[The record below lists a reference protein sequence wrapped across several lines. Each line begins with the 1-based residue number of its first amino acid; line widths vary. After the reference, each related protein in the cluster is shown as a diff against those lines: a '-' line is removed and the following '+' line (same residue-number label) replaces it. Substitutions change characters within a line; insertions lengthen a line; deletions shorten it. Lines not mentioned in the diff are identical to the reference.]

1 MHWEIQCNMS
11 SENPGLL
18 LEQDRERERVE
29 DMIDKPVKL
38 SIKIMQTQKKV
49 T

>member
-1 MHWEIQCNMS
+1 MS

-18 LEQDRERERVE
+18 LEQDRERERERVE

-38 SIKIMQTQKKV
+38 SIKIMQTHKKV